1 MRDCD
6 APTARFA
13 LCVLRNWLHPA
24 KHGSWH
30 MSFQATMWAWRQE
43 DISSTQKLVLLDI
56 CDRGNARNQCWPK
69 QRTIAK
75 RVRLTERAVCTALA
89 ALQQRGL
96 IRRLPRIKFGR
107 RTSDLIT
114 ILVVLDKPEAAPVAC
129 DAQPKPP
136 QPSDA
141 SISLP
146 TENGSDDRQNDVP
159 SDTRTTFSVISN
171 TEPPRLDLARYP
183 ILLEL
188 MPQSG
193 RPDIDEHNAAV
204 WFVERLR
211 PQIAADVDW
220 SASGIGNGT
229 LVIDWLSRYGAG
241 AVAATITATV
251 ARRRQIRPD
260 DKIQSWSYFESEF
273 AKLET
278 RDSRVSGSGLV
289 ADTA

>member
-1 MRDCD
+1 
-6 APTARFA
+6 
-13 LCVLRNWLHPA
+13 
-24 KHGSWH
+24 
-30 MSFQATMWAWRQE
+30 
-43 DISSTQKLVLLDI
+43 
-56 CDRGNARNQCWPK
+56 
-69 QRTIAK
+69 
-75 RVRLTERAVCTALA
+75 
-89 ALQQRGL
+89 L